1 MLMKTITKVSLQR
14 LLREKNNRNR
24 VVNLRDLL
32 LVLISIFSLN
42 LVFSQETVS
51 RSERSENPSNSS
63 EVSAQENSKI
73 DPEQK
78 ELEVKVNALLKEVRI
93 QLRDVSNK
101 KWFEENLQNSLRM
114 KSAQVCP
121 SVHLL
126 DLMLGSNPFVY
137 SSKLDKQ
144 ELLYAIEFLNV
155 SLNGMLTK

>member
-1 MLMKTITKVSLQR
+1 MKTITKVSLQPM
-14 LLREKNNRNR
+14 LREKNNRHR
-24 VVNLRDLL
+24 VVNLRDLF

-51 RSERSENPSNSS
+51 RSERSENPSKSS

-78 ELEVKVNALLKEVRI
+78 EMEVKINALLKEVRS
-93 QLRDVSNK
+93 QLQDVSNK

-137 SSKLDKQ
+137 SSELDKQ